1 MIEGVQNSAALP
13 MTQSMTT
20 MWRDRLRQTLDNSGK
35 SMRAVSMA
43 AGLGDNYLHSILG
56 EGKEPS
62 IDRLLKIADTLNISL
77 AWLLYG
83 IEIGPQEE
91 RLLRLYAKLPET
103 QRRAIL
109 DLASIGDPEQDQ

>member
-1 MIEGVQNSAALP
+1 MNLP
-13 MTQSMTT
+13 MTTQ
-20 MWRDRLRQTLDNSGK
+20 WRDRLRMALDNSGK
-35 SMRAVSMA
+35 SMRAVSIA
-43 AGLGDNYLHSILG
+43 AGLGENYLHSILG

-62 IDRLLKIADTLNISL
+62 IDRLMKIADTLNISL

-91 RLLRLYAKLPET
+91 RLLRLYAKLPEQ

-109 DLASIGDPEQDQ
+109 DLASIADLGQDQ

>member
-1 MIEGVQNSAALP
+1 MNFV
-13 MTQSMTT
+13 MTT
-20 MWRDRLRQTLDNSGK
+20 QWRDRIRTTLEKSGK
-35 SMRAVSMA
+35 SMRAVSIA
-43 AGLGDNYLHSILG
+43 AGLGENYLHSVLG

-83 IEIGPQEE
+83 IDIGPQEE
-91 RLLRLYAKLPET
+91 RLLRLYAKLPEQ

-109 DLASIGDPEQDQ
+109 DLASIADQNNDQ

>member
-1 MIEGVQNSAALP
+1 MNLP
-13 MTQSMTT
+13 MTTQ
-20 MWRDRLRQTLDNSGK
+20 WRDRLRMALDNSGK
-35 SMRAVSMA
+35 SMRAVSIA
-43 AGLGDNYLHSILG
+43 AGLGENYLHSILG

-62 IDRLLKIADTLNISL
+62 IDRLMKIADTLNISL

-91 RLLRLYAKLPET
+91 RLLRLYAKLPEQ

-109 DLASIGDPEQDQ
+109 DLASIADSGRDQ